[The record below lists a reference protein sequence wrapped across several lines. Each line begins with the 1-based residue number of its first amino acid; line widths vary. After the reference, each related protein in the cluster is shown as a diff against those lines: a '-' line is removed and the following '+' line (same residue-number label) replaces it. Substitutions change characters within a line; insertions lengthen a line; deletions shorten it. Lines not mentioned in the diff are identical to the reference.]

1 MKLGAFSLIQ
11 QVCPEGLLCVPG
23 TPRLQVTAGKG
34 SALMARASYWGWQQV
49 GARGC
54 HAEPRGHSGAKHK
67 AGRAESAEWSASA
80 GTLGGERAVRSGPAC
95 AGASGA
101 LEQRGPGSRGRGTGC
116 FPAGSLVCSSAL
128 CSQSCCFR
136 GHCGCWVQA
145 HWRDLG
151 AGLGGGRDRQG
162 WRWVRARWAPALWG
176 PVWAQ
181 WGIASALP
189 GLCPLAARVH
199 LPGLAACPRTLSSIP
214 GGRGPPARGGGVGTS
229 G

>member
-1 MKLGAFSLIQ
+1 MSRGATWAQWSEAQ
-11 QVCPEGLLCVPG
+11 GRASGERRVVGVGGDPGRRASRQVWPRVCGGLWGAGAEGAWQPREGHGLL
-23 TPRLQVTAGKG
+23 PRRLFGVLK
-34 SALMARASYWGWQQV
+34 RPV
-49 GARGC
+49 
-54 HAEPRGHSGAKHK
+54 
-67 AGRAESAEWSASA
+67 
-80 GTLGGERAVRSGPAC
+80 
-95 AGASGA
+95 
-101 LEQRGPGSRGRGTGC
+101 
-116 FPAGSLVCSSAL
+116 
-128 CSQSCCFR
+128 QSCCFR

-151 AGLGGGRDRQG
+151 AGLGRGRDRQG

-214 GGRGPPARGGGVGTS
+214 GGRGPPARGGGMGTS

>member
-11 QVCPEGLLCVPG
+11 QVCLEGLLCVPG

-128 CSQSCCFR
+128 CSHAASEVTVAA
-136 GHCGCWVQA
+136 GCRHTGGTWEQGWA
-145 HWRDLG
+145 G
-151 AGLGGGRDRQG
+151 AGTVRAGGG
-162 WRWVRARWAPALWG
+162 
-176 PVWAQ
+176 
-181 WGIASALP
+181 
-189 GLCPLAARVH
+189 
-199 LPGLAACPRTLSSIP
+199 
-214 GGRGPPARGGGVGTS
+214 
-229 G
+229 